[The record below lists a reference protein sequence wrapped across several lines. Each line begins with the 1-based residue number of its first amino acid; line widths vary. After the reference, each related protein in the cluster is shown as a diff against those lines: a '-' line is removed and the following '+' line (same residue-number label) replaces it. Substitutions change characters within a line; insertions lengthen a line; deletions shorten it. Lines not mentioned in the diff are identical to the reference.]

1 MKIYFNKSFYMPVYA
16 KQEQLRTVM
25 ETLLFILN
33 KLVTLG
39 ITGNHPNQ

>member
-1 MKIYFNKSFYMPVYA
+1 
-16 KQEQLRTVM
+16 M

-39 ITGNHPNQ
+39 IMRNHPNRSIELPVLL